1 MLAHVVK
8 LGPADMWAAVKR
20 HALVIAY
27 IAALIPA
34 LAMALA
40 QPVWSR
46 IDEAPNADFI
56 VQLGHGVY
64 PVADTTLLAPETISV
79 LKAEGFFS
87 PLYPS
92 ATGDVAGPPPD
103 PRDTGPIPPGMSGH
117 ANAVWMARHIWELS
131 RESDQTPLYYLLMT
145 PIWSA
150 ADHVGGPY
158 AAIYAIRVIGALIIA
173 TVAPMAVAIA
183 RMIAPPRQEI
193 AALTAVFAILLPGLD
208 LNGTRI
214 SNDVLATAVGGLIVL
229 LAVRWAA
236 SRWTWR
242 RALLMGLAMGAGL
255 LVKLTLA
262 GLFPALALSALW
274 PAAGTTWRGR
284 LARLAVSSAIAV
296 GCLVP
301 WFVLNLHLYGGI
313 TPGAR
318 ALRLEDGLP
327 GSLTSGFVV
336 ADVATFLVTW
346 WSGEPWGTLPLAL
359 PFVLL
364 GVLIALMAPVAAI
377 NLLRNQA
384 RSIVPGRFVAAGAA
398 VLGMTAAALTLPATS
413 QFEFVGHGRFA
424 YPAVSAAAVLWALG
438 LSAVLTRAS
447 IRRSVAAAYALVVV
461 AMLAVGAANFHA
473 QPRLEPGP
481 GVPSAEAKMVSV
493 NASGQ
498 LDGVTINVDDIA
510 FDYGAEVTW
519 FEVTASNRSQA
530 KVDWPVVPF
539 ASNEGAPL
547 NVDYLRSTHMPGDI
561 DAGQSVTGWL
571 RVDLDPAR
579 VHASDDVLLRFPD
592 VAVDDYRTVAD
603 IDVRVILN
611 QPANQADQAFSTPA
625 QEARTA

>member
-1 MLAHVVK
+1 
-8 LGPADMWAAVKR
+8 MWAALKR
-20 HALVIAY
+20 HPLAIAY
-27 IAALIPA
+27 VAALIPA
-34 LAMALA
+34 FAMALA

-79 LKAEGFFS
+79 LRAEGFFS

-92 ATGDVAGPPPD
+92 ATGEVTGPPPD
-103 PRDTGPIPPGMSGH
+103 PNDTGPIPPGMSGH

-145 PIWSA
+145 PIWLA
-150 ADHVGGPY
+150 ADHFGGPH
-158 AAIYAIRVIGALIIA
+158 AGIYAIRVIGAFMLA
-173 TVAPMAVAIA
+173 ALAPMAVAMA
-183 RMIAPPRQEI
+183 RMIAPAKPEI
-193 AALTAVFAILLPGLD
+193 AALAAVFTILLPGLD

-214 SNDVLATAVGGLIVL
+214 SNDVLAAAVGGVIVL
-229 LAVRWAA
+229 LAVRWAG
-236 SRWTWR
+236 SPWTWR
-242 RALLMGLAMGAGL
+242 RALLMGLVLGAGL

-274 PAAGTTWRGR
+274 PAAGIAWRGR
-284 LARLAVSSAIAV
+284 LARLAVSTTIAV
-296 GCLVP
+296 GCLLP

-318 ALRLEDGLP
+318 ALRLEDGEP
-327 GSLTSGFVV
+327 GSLTLGFVV
-336 ADVATFLVTW
+336 ADVATFLITW

-377 NLLRNQA
+377 KLLRNQA
-384 RSIVPGRFVAAGAA
+384 WFMERGRFFVAATA
-398 VLGMTAAALTLPATS
+398 VLGMMAAALSLPATS

-447 IRRSVAAAYALVVV
+447 IRRSVAGAYALAAV
-461 AMLAVGAANFHA
+461 AMLVVGAANFHA
-473 QPRLEPGP
+473 EPSLAQGP
-481 GVPSAEAKMVSV
+481 GVPSAEAMIVSA
-493 NASGQ
+493 NALGE
-498 LDGVTINVDDIA
+498 LGGVTISVDAIA
-510 FDYGAEVTW
+510 FDYGAKAMW
-519 FEVTASNRSQA
+519 FEVMAGNRSPA
-530 KVDWPVVPF
+530 KVDWPVVPV
-539 ASNEGAPL
+539 ASTNGAPL
-547 NVDYLRSTHMPGDI
+547 AVDYLRSTHMLGDI
-561 DAGQSVTGWL
+561 HAGQSVTGWL

-579 VHASDDVLLRFPD
+579 VHAGDDVLLRFPD
-592 VAVDDYRTVAD
+592 VAVDDYRVVAD
-603 IDVRVILN
+603 IVIHVTL
-611 QPANQADQAFSTPA
+611 PVGP
-625 QEARTA
+625 RP